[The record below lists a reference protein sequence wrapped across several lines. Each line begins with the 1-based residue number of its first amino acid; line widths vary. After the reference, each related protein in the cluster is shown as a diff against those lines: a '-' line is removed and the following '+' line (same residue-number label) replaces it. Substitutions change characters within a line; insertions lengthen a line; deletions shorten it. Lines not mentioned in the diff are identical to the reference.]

1 MNNGKRFEDNFKKS
15 VPKDVFYYRFK
26 DGTASWDGAN
36 TRFQSFN
43 ICDCMIFS
51 NKRLYLLELKSTM
64 GKSLPLSRIR
74 QSQLRE
80 LTETLVFEDVVAGL
94 VINFSDTEDTFFL
107 HIDKLVGFINRDE
120 RKSIPLTY
128 LEEHG
133 VRIENKK
140 LKVNYKYK
148 VGKFLGEV

>member
-1 MNNGKRFEDNFKKS
+1 MNNGKRFEENFRKS

-36 TRFQSFN
+36 TRFQHYN
-43 ICDCMIFS
+43 ICDCMIFTG
-51 NKRLYLLELKSTM
+51 RLYLLELKSTQ
-64 GKSLPLSRIR
+64 GKSLPITRIR

-80 LTETLVFEDVVAGL
+80 LTSTLIYENIVAGL

-107 HIDKLVGFINRDE
+107 HIEKLVNFIDRDE
-120 RKSIPLTY
+120 RKSIPLVY